1 MEEDRPVGLD
11 RLGSLHNTRKESN
24 KGDRARN
31 KNHAW
36 VLADLS
42 SVSEPPYI
50 LLSWA
55 TRDST
60 CSWRMSYQNTKR

>member
-31 KNHAW
+31 KNHAG

-42 SVSEPPYI
+42 SVSETALY
-50 LLSWA
+50 LAQLGNS
-55 TRDST
+55 R
-60 CSWRMSYQNTKR
+60 

>member
-42 SVSEPPYI
+42 SVSENALY
-50 LLSWA
+50 LAQLGNS
-55 TRDST
+55 R
-60 CSWRMSYQNTKR
+60 